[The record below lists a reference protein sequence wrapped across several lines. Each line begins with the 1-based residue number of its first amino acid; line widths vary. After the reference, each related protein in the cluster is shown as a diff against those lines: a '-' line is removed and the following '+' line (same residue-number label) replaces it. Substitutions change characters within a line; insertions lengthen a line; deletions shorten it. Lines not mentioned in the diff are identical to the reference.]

1 MKKKNKIIFFG
12 TPDFAVK
19 SLDAIYSNFNI
30 QSVVTTPDRK
40 SGRGQKLNESDVK
53 KYAQKQNIN
62 FLQPDNLNDEGFI
75 NEIKKL
81 DPDLIIVVAFR
92 KIPKEIFSIPKYGT
106 INLHASLLP
115 NYRGAA
121 PINWCL
127 INNET
132 KTGVTTFFI
141 NEKIDQGDILL
152 QEELIISNE
161 DDFGLLYNKLS
172 KVGAKLLVKTIK
184 KVFSNNLNPSKQY
197 IDTEIKLAP
206 KLNSENTRIDWN
218 KPVNKIIG
226 QVKGLSP
233 KPGAWTMI
241 KNGKDIVR
249 MKILKAKGKEI
260 ESLQDKING
269 KIVIEN
275 GELHIYSTYGVINC
289 LIIQMENKRQM
300 SAKELINGMKFDEKS
315 HVY

>member
-62 FLQPDNLNDEGFI
+62 ILQPDNLKDEGFI
-75 NEIKKL
+75 NEVKKL

>member
-62 FLQPDNLNDEGFI
+62 ILQPDNLKDEGFI
-75 NEIKKL
+75 NEVKKL

-184 KVFSNNLNPSKQY
+184 KVFSNDLNPSKQY

-218 KPVNKIIG
+218 KPVNNIIG

-233 KPGAWTMI
+233 KPGAWTKI
-241 KNGKDIVR
+241 RNGKDVIR

-260 ESLQDKING
+260 ESLQDKITG

>member
-62 FLQPDNLNDEGFI
+62 ILQPDNLKDEGFI
-75 NEIKKL
+75 NEVKKL

-184 KVFSNNLNPSKQY
+184 KVFSNDLNPSKQY

-241 KNGKDIVR
+241 KNDQDLIR
-249 MKILKAKGKEI
+249 MKILKAEGKEI
-260 ESLQDKING
+260 KSLKNNVTG

-275 GELHIYSTYGVINC
+275 GELHIYSSYGMINC
-289 LIIQMENKRQM
+289 LLIQMENKRQM

>member
-19 SLDAIYSNFNI
+19 SLDAIYSIFNI

-53 KYAQKQNIN
+53 KYAQKQNLNI
-62 FLQPDNLNDEGFI
+62 LQPDNLKDEGFI
-75 NEIKKL
+75 NEVKKL

-218 KPVNKIIG
+218 KPVNNIIG

-233 KPGAWTMI
+233 KPGAWTKI
-241 KNGKDIVR
+241 RNGKDVIR

-260 ESLQDKING
+260 ESLQDKITG

>member
-1 MKKKNKIIFFG
+1 MKKKNKIIFFV

>member
-62 FLQPDNLNDEGFI
+62 ILQPDNLKDKGFI
-75 NEIKKL
+75 NEVKKL

-184 KVFSNNLNPSKQY
+184 KVFSNDLNPSKQY

-241 KNGKDIVR
+241 KNDQDLIR
-249 MKILKAKGKEI
+249 MKILKAEGKEI
-260 ESLQDKING
+260 KSLKDNVTG

-275 GELHIYSTYGVINC
+275 GELHIYSSYGMINC

>member
-53 KYAQKQNIN
+53 KYAKKQNIN
-62 FLQPDNLNDEGFI
+62 ILQPDNLKDKGFI
-75 NEIKKL
+75 NEVKKL

>member
-62 FLQPDNLNDEGFI
+62 ILQPDNLKDEGFI
-75 NEIKKL
+75 NEVKKL

-241 KNGKDIVR
+241 KNDQDLIR
-249 MKILKAKGKEI
+249 MKILKAEGKEI
-260 ESLQDKING
+260 KSLKNNVTG

-275 GELHIYSTYGVINC
+275 GELHIYSSYGMINC